1 MTADERLLAP
11 WFAAA
16 RAEAADPPLALLSAI
31 LADAGE
37 IGAARAAGPEAAPAP
52 IAPVAAPAAVARAA
66 VTPGAA
72 PVPIAPEAASAAV
85 RAAPRRSGRRWLQ
98 GVGGWK
104 GLTALAACAAIGF
117 WIGIAGRVT
126 IEDGAVWAGSPTAAM
141 DATDADTGLEDPVVA
156 FFDLASVEG

>member
-1 MTADERLLAP
+1 MTADERLLTP

-37 IGAARAAGPEAAPAP
+37 IGAART
-52 IAPVAAPAAVARAA
+52 AAVAREPEPEPAPEPVA
-66 VTPGAA
+66 VPAAA
-72 PVPIAPEAASAAV
+72 PSRPK
-85 RAAPRRSGRRWLQ
+85 RRWLQ

-126 IEDGAVWAGSPTAAM
+126 IEDGAVWAGSPTAAV
-141 DATDADTGLEDPVVA
+141 DAESGLDDPVVA

>member
-1 MTADERLLAP
+1 MTAEERLLAP

-31 LADAGE
+31 IADAGA
-37 IGAARAAGPEAAPAP
+37 IGAMRTAA
-52 IAPVAAPAAVARAA
+52 I
-66 VTPGAA
+66 TPA
-72 PVPIAPEAASAAV
+72 PVPATPG
-85 RAAPRRSGRRWLQ
+85 PRRRWLQ

-104 GLTALAACAAIGF
+104 GLTALAACAAVGF

-126 IEDGAVWAGSPTAAM
+126 IEDGAVWAGTRTVAANAEAAP
-141 DATDADTGLEDPVVA
+141 DDPVVA